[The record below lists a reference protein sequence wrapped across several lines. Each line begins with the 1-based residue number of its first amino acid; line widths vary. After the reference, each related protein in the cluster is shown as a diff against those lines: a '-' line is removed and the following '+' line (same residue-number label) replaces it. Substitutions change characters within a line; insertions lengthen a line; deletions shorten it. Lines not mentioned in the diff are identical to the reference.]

1 MAWKNWRRNYDSV
14 MLNYSQIPEEQ
25 VEFVHVANVEE
36 LDDEG
41 RLLFEIDG
49 QPIALFKIADEI
61 FAIADVCSHDDGPLA
76 EGDIDGHEVVCPRH
90 GAHFDLRSGKALSLP
105 AVVDI
110 PAYPVKMEGNE
121 IFVGVPYEE

>member
-1 MAWKNWRRNYDSV
+1 
-14 MLNYSQIPEEQ
+14 MLNYRQVPEDQI
-25 VEFVHVANVEE
+25 EFVHVANLDE

-49 QPIALFKIADEI
+49 SPIALFKVADEI

-76 EGDIDGHEVVCPRH
+76 EGDVDDHHVICPRH
-90 GAHFDLRSGKALSLP
+90 GAHFDLRSGEALSLP

-110 PAYPVKMEGNE
+110 PAYPVRLEGDA
-121 IFVGVPYEE
+121 ILVGVPVEE

>member
-1 MAWKNWRRNYDSV
+1 
-14 MLNYSQIPEEQ
+14 MLNYTQVPEDQ
-25 VEFVHVANVEE
+25 VEFVHVANLGE

-49 QPIALFKIADEI
+49 RPIALYMIADEI
-61 FAIADVCSHDDGPLA
+61 FAIADICSHDDGPLA
-76 EGDIDGHEVVCPRH
+76 EGDVEDHDVVCPRH

-110 PAYPVKMEGNE
+110 PAYPVKIDGEE
-121 IFVGVPYEE
+121 ILVGVPLEGGIELIDP

>member
-1 MAWKNWRRNYDSV
+1 VMFNYRE
-14 MLNYSQIPEEQ
+14 YPEDQ
-25 VEFVHVANVEE
+25 VEYIVVGSLDE

-41 RLLFEIDG
+41 RLLLEIDG
-49 QPIALFKIADEI
+49 QPIAVFKIAEQL

-76 EGDIDGHEVVCPRH
+76 EGDVEGHEVICPRH

-110 PAYPVKMEGNE
+110 PAYPVRVEGEE
-121 IFVGVPYEE
+121 ILVGVPLEE

>member
-1 MAWKNWRRNYDSV
+1 
-14 MLNYSQIPEEQ
+14 MLNYTQVPEDQ
-25 VEFVHVANVEE
+25 VEFVHVANVGE

-49 QPIALFKIADEI
+49 QPIALFMIADEI
-61 FAIADVCSHDDGPLA
+61 FAIADICSHDDGPLA
-76 EGDIDGHEVVCPRH
+76 EGDVEDHDVVCPRH

-110 PAYPVKMEGNE
+110 PAYPVKIDGEE
-121 IFVGVPYEE
+121 ILVGVPLEGGIELIDS

>member
-1 MAWKNWRRNYDSV
+1 
-14 MLNYSQIPEEQ
+14 MLNYTQVPEDQ
-25 VEFVHVANVEE
+25 VEFVHVANVGE

-49 QPIALFKIADEI
+49 QPIALFMIADEI
-61 FAIADVCSHDDGPLA
+61 FAIADICSHDDGPLA
-76 EGDIDGHEVVCPRH
+76 EGDVEDHDVVCPRH

-110 PAYPVKMEGNE
+110 PAYPVKINGEE
-121 IFVGVPYEE
+121 ILVGVPLEGGIELIDS

>member
-1 MAWKNWRRNYDSV
+1 
-14 MLNYSQIPEEQ
+14 MLNYTQVPEDQ
-25 VEFVHVANVEE
+25 VEFVHVANVGE

-49 QPIALFKIADEI
+49 QPIALFMIADEI
-61 FAIADVCSHDDGPLA
+61 FAIADICSHDDGPLA
-76 EGDIDGHEVVCPRH
+76 EGDVEDHNVVCPRH

-110 PAYPVKMEGNE
+110 PAYPVKINGEE
-121 IFVGVPYEE
+121 ILVGVPLEGGIELIDS

>member
-1 MAWKNWRRNYDSV
+1 
-14 MLNYSQIPEEQ
+14 MLNYTQVPEDQ
-25 VEFVHVANVEE
+25 VEFVHVANVGE

-49 QPIALFKIADEI
+49 QPIALFMIADEI
-61 FAIADVCSHDDGPLA
+61 FAIADICSHDDGLLA
-76 EGDIDGHEVVCPRH
+76 EGDVEDHNVVCPRH

-110 PAYPVKMEGNE
+110 PAYPVKINGEE
-121 IFVGVPYEE
+121 ILVGVPLEGGIELIDS

>member
-1 MAWKNWRRNYDSV
+1 V
-14 MLNYSQIPEEQ
+14 MLNYREYPEDQ
-25 VEFVHVANVEE
+25 VEYIAVGSLDD

-41 RLLFEIDG
+41 RLLLEIDG
-49 QPIALFKIADEI
+49 QPIAVFKIADRL

-76 EGDIDGHEVVCPRH
+76 EGDVEGQEVICPRH

-110 PAYPVKMEGNE
+110 PAYPVRVEGEE
-121 IFVGVPYEE
+121 ILVGVPLED

>member
-1 MAWKNWRRNYDSV
+1 
-14 MLNYSQIPEEQ
+14 MLNYNEYPEDQ
-25 VEFVHVANVEE
+25 VEFVAVATVDE

-41 RLLFEIDG
+41 RLLLEIDG
-49 QPIALFKIADEI
+49 QPIAVFKIADAY

-76 EGDIDGHEVVCPRH
+76 EGDVTGHEVICPRH

-110 PAYPVKMEGNE
+110 PSYPVRVEGE
-121 IFVGVPYEE
+121 QILVGVPVEG

>member
-1 MAWKNWRRNYDSV
+1 
-14 MLNYSQIPEEQ
+14 MLNYTQVPEDQ
-25 VEFVHVANVEE
+25 VEFVHVANVGE

-49 QPIALFKIADEI
+49 QPIALFMIADEI
-61 FAIADVCSHDDGPLA
+61 FAIADICSHDDGPLA
-76 EGDIDGHEVVCPRH
+76 EGDVEDHNVVCPRH

-110 PAYPVKMEGNE
+110 PAYPVKINREE
-121 IFVGVPYEE
+121 ILVGVPLEGGIELIDS